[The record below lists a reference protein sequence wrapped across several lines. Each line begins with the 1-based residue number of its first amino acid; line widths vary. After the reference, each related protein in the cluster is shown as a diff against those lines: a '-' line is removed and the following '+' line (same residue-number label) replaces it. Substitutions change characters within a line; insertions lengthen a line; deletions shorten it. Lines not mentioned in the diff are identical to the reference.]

1 MNVLLSP
8 AKTGPPAKN
17 LEQIEPYLQVNLS
30 AIVSSILVI
39 LAPSVTNV
47 KLARGVMSTGNAD
60 PVNSLKSITSRLIRR
75 FALTRSVM
83 KASGLRRI
91 RGLRSVE
98 TVRNVQSAKTQKLD
112 QESALIQ
119 MNV

>member
-17 LEQIEPYLQVNLS
+17 RKRIVPSLQVNLS
-30 AIVSSILVI
+30 AIVSNLSGI

-60 PVNSLKSITSRLIRR
+60 RVNSLKSITSRRMGPVVLIR
-75 FALTRSVM
+75 FAA
-83 KASGLRRI
+83 KASGLRPTI
-91 RGLRSVE
+91 GLRSVE

-112 QESALIQ
+112 QESVLIQ